1 MVPAATNFC
10 VFFGPLLIK
19 FHIRREV
26 RFTVD
31 TKSSARVGE
40 ILPRVLE
47 LLGLDSRFEEVKL
60 MRGWAEV
67 VGPVIAQK
75 SRPRMLKDGILFI
88 EVENS
93 VWMQELWFHQK
104 QIIERIKKEYPKVE
118 VKGVRLEI
126 ERENR

>member
-1 MVPAATNFC
+1 
-10 VFFGPLLIK
+10 
-19 FHIRREV
+19 
-26 RFTVD
+26 
-31 TKSSARVGE
+31 
-40 ILPRVLE
+40 
-47 LLGLDSRFEEVKL
+47 
-60 MRGWAEV
+60 
-67 VGPVIAQK
+67 
-75 SRPRMLKDGILFI
+75 MLKDGILFI